1 MSQCL
6 LQRRKKKWKGIGL
19 GPAPCPSSPA
29 PSPLSPAP
37 ASPTSTLSTN
47 FIHLN
52 NFKTKSA
59 TEKKGRKIEAKNK
72 KKKVIY
78 LKNDNKKTKKINNYW
93 ELINNSIC
101 VGFLSNCVTS
111 LDFIGICICLSLRMK
126 QAPPQAPPPPPRAP
140 PLTSHSWIIESRL
153 KFYRWLCSK
162 ICFKDN
168 SSSSSSSSSKSNKIN
183 RFVFIFFI
191 NWIEI

>member
-1 MSQCL
+1 MKKKVEDRLKRSESQK
-6 LQRRKKKWKGIGL
+6 RVAVPFTETKKKWKGIGL

-72 KKKVIY
+72 KKSNIF
-78 LKNDNKKTKKINNYW
+78 KK
-93 ELINNSIC
+93 
-101 VGFLSNCVTS
+101 
-111 LDFIGICICLSLRMK
+111 
-126 QAPPQAPPPPPRAP
+126 
-140 PLTSHSWIIESRL
+140 
-153 KFYRWLCSK
+153 
-162 ICFKDN
+162 
-168 SSSSSSSSSKSNKIN
+168 
-183 RFVFIFFI
+183 
-191 NWIEI
+191 